1 MKLQLIPPSDD
12 YSSAGN
18 IDYCIHIFWVLGV
31 VDNRFSGVY
40 SLRFGGGR
48 RIFFVYWSLGA
59 GVVIHDFSTHVRTV

>member
-31 VDNRFSGVY
+31 VDNRFSGA
-40 SLRFGGGR
+40 LRLGGGR
-48 RIFFVYWSLGA
+48 RILFVSWSLGA
-59 GVVIHDFSTHVRTV
+59 GVVIPDFSTHVRTL